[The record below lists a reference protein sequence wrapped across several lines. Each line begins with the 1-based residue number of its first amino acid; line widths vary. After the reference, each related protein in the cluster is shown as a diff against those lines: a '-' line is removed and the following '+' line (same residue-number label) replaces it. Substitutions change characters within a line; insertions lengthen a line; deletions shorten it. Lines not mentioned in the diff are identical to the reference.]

1 MFSQSLAIFSSGLAA
16 IPDWAYN
23 LGGVHLA
30 AAQIFALVVGV
41 VPASALAVA
50 AGATL
55 GIVWGFALST
65 ATLLIGATATFLLS
79 RSLFQPF
86 IERWVGGR
94 SRAAA
99 IDEAL
104 SNEGWRI
111 VCLLR
116 VSPIAPFAVT
126 SYLLGLSRV
135 TFRDYLLGTLASL
148 PALFGFVTVGALAAS
163 GVHSEVAQTWVGM
176 AFLVVGVVATLLL
189 TLMIGRIVSR
199 ALKTAPIEAPAL
211 AAGAPSLR
219 AAANRDDGRP

>member
-116 VSPIAPFAVT
+116 VS